1 MQVSQTLMLGQINSD
16 SPRVLK
22 SSQAVNCQRYLITTP
37 SLLSFVFGFL
47 NHIQL
52 TLRPQSLICL
62 FLHTDS
68 IIDLFVGIHGDIQNM

>member
-47 NHIQL
+47 NRIQL

-62 FLHTDS
+62 FLHTD
-68 IIDLFVGIHGDIQNM
+68 LFVGIHGDIQNM

>member
-16 SPRVLK
+16 SPRVLI

-47 NHIQL
+47 NLIQL
-52 TLRPQSLICL
+52 TLRPPSLSL
-62 FLHTDS
+62 FLHTVS
-68 IIDLFVGIHGDIQNM
+68 MIDLFVGIHGDIQNM